1 LQARK
6 KPKVFGSLSWPVF
19 QGVSMPRGGPKG
31 NTKNFQ
37 SGAYSL
43 LAMRT
48 KGKPNGNTK
57 PGREFRSRE
66 REYSQDLGGEKE
78 LSLAQQQII
87 NDSVWCD
94 FMIAAMDFE
103 LQNKKRMTR
112 KGKPHPLIDLR
123 MRVAAHRRENYKL
136 MGLKRVLP

>member
-1 LQARK
+1 
-6 KPKVFGSLSWPVF
+6 
-19 QGVSMPRGGPKG
+19 
-31 NTKNFQ
+31 
-37 SGAYSL
+37 
-43 LAMRT
+43 MRT

-57 PGREFRSRE
+57 LGREFRSRE

-136 MGLKRVLP
+136 MGLKRVLPRGAARQLQSGVPLTLAAIAHGHTDDFVDKKSTKR